1 MLAMDIVGRASARPP
16 WESTRRSAHAAEHPA
31 AQLPRLRDDLRSME
45 RGQQDIA
52 GVLRTFGVP
61 EEAILRALERG
72 DGDLGLGMRLAEL
85 VDLSAGG

>member
-1 MLAMDIVGRASARPP
+1 
-16 WESTRRSAHAAEHPA
+16 
-31 AQLPRLRDDLRSME
+31 ME